1 MLSPSRIKYVFIFLA
16 VSVLSGCTPA
26 PSSLEKVLNRGELVV
41 LTRIDPSTYIIDEA
55 GTHGFEYELTSLF
68 AEKLGVNIR
77 FIIAKE
83 FQQLVQ
89 LSTEDEADF
98 VAAGLSITPDRKKRL
113 HFTPPYYEVTQQLV
127 YHYRTRRPKSVAKLT
142 GSFLE
147 VIANTSHAENLR
159 SIQKTH
165 KNLSWIESTDSTVL
179 ELVSL
184 VNDHILDY
192 TVVDSNQFQLIRGQ
206 FPNLN
211 VAFDISKP
219 EKIAWAFPLGEDHSL
234 YNEAV
239 KFLAELKS
247 TGVLEQLQDKHFG
260 YSKQL
265 DYVGIC
271 TFWHHA
277 DTRLPKLIKSFHL
290 AAKKYNLDWKLLAA
304 VAYQESH
311 WNKHAVSPT
320 GVRGIMML
328 TKATAK
334 QMNVTNRLDPEQSIE
349 GGAHYLSTR
358 IKKIPKRIEEPD
370 RTWMALA
377 AYNIGFGHLE
387 DARILTQQQGGD
399 PDKWIDVKQ
408 RLPLLA
414 EKEWYQKT
422 KYGYAR
428 GKEPVTYIDNVRQ
441 YIKMLKK
448 LEPNSLS
455 DEQNKIDTDATLNI
469 ELQAL

>member
-1 MLSPSRIKYVFIFLA
+1 M
-16 VSVLSGCTPA
+16 
-26 PSSLEKVLNRGELVV
+26 
-41 LTRIDPSTYIIDEA
+41 
-55 GTHGFEYELTSLF
+55 
-68 AEKLGVNIR
+68 
-77 FIIAKE
+77 
-83 FQQLVQ
+83 
-89 LSTEDEADF
+89 
-98 VAAGLSITPDRKKRL
+98 
-113 HFTPPYYEVTQQLV
+113 
-127 YHYRTRRPKSVAKLT
+127 
-142 GSFLE
+142 
-147 VIANTSHAENLR
+147 
-159 SIQKTH
+159 
-165 KNLSWIESTDSTVL
+165 
-179 ELVSL
+179 
-184 VNDHILDY
+184 NDHILDY